1 MLPNKPMTLG
11 LVRCNVVHPQVF
23 SDLSPVFPAV
33 AAGKSIALLPP
44 HPTQVS
50 IAPPDT
56 SRVPHL
62 GVTSSG
68 SSGTPKLIWRD
79 WSELLRNTR
88 TTGSAVTLKWGSPY
102 KPETFAGCQVALQA
116 WVNGT
121 TAVSLS
127 PQSAGAWAEI
137 RRDAI
142 TALSC
147 TPTYLY
153 LLLLADELPSWEPA
167 QITLGGEPLS
177 TAQGT
182 LFIKRFPSTRFTVT
196 YASAEHGLLLKT
208 SRTDGWF
215 ETSFLDEHQEWKIEN
230 GELQLR
236 VAEKWISTRDRV
248 ELKGSLLRILGRADA
263 VANIAGQK
271 YSLALVARA
280 AENCEGVV
288 HARAGTEQNPVTG
301 EIVTLSLTLL
311 PSLDERQQSEVL
323 SQVQTSL
330 RAQLPKGA
338 WPRRWV
344 VEQPGLGKNSKELL

>member
-1 MLPNKPMTLG
+1 MLQNEPMTPSLMG
-11 LVRCNVVHPQVF
+11 CNLAHPQTF
-23 SDLSPVFPAV
+23 SDLSSVFAGV
-33 AAGKSIALLPP
+33 AAGKSTALLPP
-44 HPTQVS
+44 NPTQVA
-50 IAPPDT
+50 ITAPEN
-56 SRVPHL
+56 SQAPHL

-68 SSGTPKLIWRD
+68 STGTPKLIWRD

-88 TTGSAVTLKWGSPY
+88 TSGSAVTLKWGSPY
-102 KPETFAGCQVALQA
+102 RPETFAGCQVALQA

-127 PQSAGAWAEI
+127 PQPAGAWAEI
-137 RRDAI
+137 RHDSI

-153 LLLLADELPSWEPA
+153 LLLLANQLPGWEPA

-182 LFIKRFPSTRFTVT
+182 LFAKRFPGTRFTVT

-215 ETSFLDEHQEWKIEN
+215 ETSFLDDHQEWRIEH

-236 VAEKWISTRDRV
+236 AAGKWISTRDRV
-248 ELKGSLLRILGRADA
+248 ELKGSLLRVLGRADA

-280 AENCEGVV
+280 AENCKGVV
-288 HARAGTEQNPVTG
+288 HARAGTEQNPITG

-311 PSLDERQQSEVL
+311 PSLDDRQQSEVL
-323 SQVQTSL
+323 AQVQTSL